1 MNIVWEKNCRYFDY
15 EDISLKSV
23 VPVQLT
29 QLTLEDFGMSYVIR
43 LTDGRFIVID
53 GGREFE
59 PDSERLYQ
67 CLKNGSSGQNPDC
80 SLDYD
85 TSSQ

>member
-1 MNIVWEKNCRYFDY
+1 
-15 EDISLKSV
+15 
-23 VPVQLT
+23 
-29 QLTLEDFGMSYVIR
+29 MSYVIR

-67 CLKNGSSGQNPDC
+67 CLKNGSSGQNPVIAAWIMTHPHSDHFHC
-80 SLDYD
+80 FIEFMDHVTIQD
-85 TSSQ
+85 TP